1 MANNQEQFNAFH
13 DTINATKK
21 RRSTLKTNR
30 DALRERIRKY
40 FKNNH
45 ADYIQPNFHW
55 QGSYAMHTILIPIKD
70 EDGLGAYDL
79 DDGIY
84 FVGESEDERKDLD
97 WYHKEVLKAVE
108 NHTTKGAED
117 NAPCVTVLY
126 ADGHHID
133 LPIYFMIDGDEHPQL
148 AHRKDPWMESDPRE
162 LIDWFC
168 EECGEKPMLR
178 RLVRYLKAWCEYIN
192 NEKDFKM
199 PTGCIMTMLAA
210 EYYKDNVDL
219 REDIAMRDLLKTMH
233 DALSEDDGFHCWR
246 PTHPYEDLFEHYKKT
261 RKDKFLAELKSF
273 KDDATRAIESKNP
286 REACM
291 KWQKHFGDRFS
302 CSTAKDEDEDA
313 QTKSFSGTLKNN
325 SRFA

>member
-13 DTINATKK
+13 NTINASQK
-21 RRSTLKTNR
+21 RRATLKTNR
-30 DALRERIRKY
+30 DTLRDRIRKY
-40 FKNNH
+40 FKENH

-55 QGSYAMHTILIPIKD
+55 QGSYAMYTLLTPIKD

-84 FVGESEDERKDLD
+84 FVGKSKDERKSLD

-133 LPIYFMIDGDEHPQL
+133 LPIYFMVDGDEHPQL
-148 AHRKDPWMESDPRE
+148 AHRKEPWMESDPRD
-162 LIDWFC
+162 LIDWFSK
-168 EECGEKPMLR
+168 ECGKKPMLR
-178 RLVRYLKAWCEYIN
+178 RLVRYLKAWCENIN

-210 EYYKDNVDL
+210 EYYKGNVDS
-219 REDIAMRDLLKTMH
+219 REDIAMRDILTAMH
-233 DALSEDDGFHCWR
+233 NALSKDDGFHCWR

-261 RKDKFLAELKSF
+261 RKERFLAELKSF

-286 REACM
+286 HDACI
-291 KWQKHFGDRFS
+291 KWQKHLGNRFS

-313 QTKSFSGTLKNN
+313 QVKSFSGTINTN